1 MTLSPEDRKSLEFC
15 RKLRRES
22 EEEYGHLSIE
32 EAVDIMRLKVLEEDR
47 SDGYQLRYVGR
58 DLKPLPEG
66 WPERRYREL
75 KAVVEARAAK
85 APWDPVYARFIVKG
99 PAPQG
104 GDGHGPGGGKDT
116 GPGDAG
122 R

>member
-22 EEEYGHLSIE
+22 EDAYRHLPCEESS
-32 EAVDIMRLKVLEEDR
+32 DIMEFRVLVVDRRYGFKLLHVGEDNK
-47 SDGYQLRYVGR
+47 LR
-58 DLKPLPEG
+58 PEG
-66 WPERRYREL
+66 WAERRYREL
-75 KAVVEARAAK
+75 KPIVEARAAK
-85 APWDPVYARFIVKG
+85 APGDPAYAGINGNG